1 MVVLLDTNILL
12 DVLQKREGLYE
23 TSFSVMEKCAQGN
36 CSGYI
41 APHSVANIFF
51 ILKKAGVDT
60 AKIRLLLSGILKIV
74 DVSIIDKE
82 DLLSAI
88 DRDDFADFEDCL
100 QDECASNVGADYIIT
115 RNIKDFH
122 SSVVKAITP
131 EEFLELQQ

>member
-51 ILKKAGVDT
+51 IRGFRVD
-60 AKIRLLLSGILKIV
+60 SGY
-74 DVSIIDKE
+74 STQP
-82 DLLSAI
+82 DL
-88 DRDDFADFEDCL
+88 
-100 QDECASNVGADYIIT
+100 QKT
-115 RNIKDFH
+115 
-122 SSVVKAITP
+122 T
-131 EEFLELQQ
+131 